1 MIDMNTVIQRLVFN
15 EGCVLHIYK
24 DHLGKET
31 IGIGR
36 CLETNPLTTEEKK
49 ICGDITKG
57 ITKNDAFFLCR
68 NDIYNVCKAL
78 DRNIPW
84 WRNLNQDR
92 QYVLIDLVFNLG
104 IDGVKK
110 FKKFLQN
117 LQIGNYEIASCELLD
132 SKYANQVQNR
142 ANRNARCIRT
152 GKYTV

>member
-1 MIDMNTVIQRLVFN
+1 MNTVIQRLVFN

-24 DHLGKET
+24 DSEGKDT

-36 CLETNPLTTEEKK
+36 CIETNPLTTEEKK

-78 DRNIPW
+78 DRNMPW

-92 QYVLIDLVFNLG
+92 QYVMIDLVFQMG
-104 IDGVKK
+104 IDGVKL
-110 FKKFLQN
+110 FKRFLQN
-117 LQIGNYEIASCELLD
+117 LQIGNYDRAKEELLD
-132 SKYANQVQNR
+132 SKYAKQTPKR
-142 ANRNARCIRT
+142 ANRNANCIQT
-152 GKYTV
+152 GKYIV